1 MTESTY
7 LIAIALINQGDKRIM
22 PIGGK
27 SLKAAVSNDN
37 FPTEEASIIS
47 LELLLRV
54 IERSEN
60 GSIKSANGIKSIFLL
75 ELAIE
80 NIQEVLPS
88 IKAKWINYGDT
99 DLLIKEIVNSCRQVW
114 NIEYLKG
121 SGINYIPVKG

>member
-7 LIAIALINQGDKRIM
+7 LIAIALIDQGDKRIM

-27 SLKAAVSNDN
+27 SLKAAISNDN
-37 FPTEEASIIS
+37 FPTAEASIIT

-88 IKAKWINYGDT
+88 IKAKWINY
-99 DLLIKEIVNSCRQVW
+99 
-114 NIEYLKG
+114 
-121 SGINYIPVKG
+121 